1 MVVSGTE
8 SARQLDTRL
17 MGVEA
22 DLASA
27 LRLAE
32 GGDYAGA
39 AFLMEALRAEVKRKG
54 LRPTKDLGRRLESS
68 LNWSR
73 CLAAWD
79 RFDHRD
85 AHRLLE
91 SGWDAGETWAETLQ
105 VSGHRA
111 WLGDIVRNGRSPSLS
126 LCADLLANARRRRDQ
141 HRYDD
146 ALARL
151 YRFTEAC
158 AQTQL
163 FRRWGLK
170 SGELYDFDI
179 PDFLQGRT
187 TIVYDPSLKRRVH
200 QIALNQTMQLLVH
213 RDPADPLGRAY
224 LDASSHGPPWLSAR
238 NKSILA
244 HGFQVIERRLVDE
257 AFGWIDSKI
266 ASALGLPCAAPFP
279 TRP

>member
-1 MVVSGTE
+1 VIPADDPDVGFDRIIAAIEEAARSRPGHRLIANYTGGTKSMSGALLMAAFNRRLEVQITTGSRTDLTMVVSGTE

-91 SGWDAGETWAETLQ
+91 SGWDAGETWARGSETL
-105 VSGHRA
+105 SGTA
-111 WLGDIVRNGRSPSLS
+111 G
-126 LCADLLANARRRRDQ
+126 
-141 HRYDD
+141 
-146 ALARL
+146 ALR
-151 YRFTEAC
+151 
-158 AQTQL
+158 
-163 FRRWGLK
+163 
-170 SGELYDFDI
+170 
-179 PDFLQGRT
+179 
-187 TIVYDPSLKRRVH
+187 
-200 QIALNQTMQLLVH
+200 
-213 RDPADPLGRAY
+213 
-224 LDASSHGPPWLSAR
+224 
-238 NKSILA
+238 
-244 HGFQVIERRLVDE
+244 
-257 AFGWIDSKI
+257 
-266 ASALGLPCAAPFP
+266 
-279 TRP
+279 